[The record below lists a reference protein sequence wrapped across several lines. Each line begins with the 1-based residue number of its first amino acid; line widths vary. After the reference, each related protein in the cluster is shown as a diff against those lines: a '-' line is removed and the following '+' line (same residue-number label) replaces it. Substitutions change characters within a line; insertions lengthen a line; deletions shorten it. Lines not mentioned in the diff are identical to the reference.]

1 MQSYLGKMTSTA
13 LPRSS
18 NSRLSPYTTSAR
30 PPTLAAGAS
39 SGAMITIDMAGMDG
53 AGAGGASTTDS
64 SFFTR
69 SAAGSLIP
77 ANPRTISSS
86 EIGAADGPGD
96 RSCFEGRIA
105 GSGMSWP
112 VEGWGFN
119 GAPFAS
125 TNPAL
130 G

>member
-39 SGAMITIDMAGMDG
+39 SGAMITINIAGMDG
-53 AGAGGASTTDS
+53 AYGGGASTTDS

-69 SAAGSLIP
+69 SAPGSLIR
-77 ANPRTISSS
+77 ASPRTISSS
-86 EIGAADGPGD
+86 EIGTVAGPGD
-96 RSCFEGRIA
+96 RGCFEGRTA
-105 GSGMSWP
+105 RFGVFWP
-112 VEGWGFN
+112 VDGWGFN
-119 GAPFAS
+119 GASFAT
-125 TNPAL
+125 TNSAL